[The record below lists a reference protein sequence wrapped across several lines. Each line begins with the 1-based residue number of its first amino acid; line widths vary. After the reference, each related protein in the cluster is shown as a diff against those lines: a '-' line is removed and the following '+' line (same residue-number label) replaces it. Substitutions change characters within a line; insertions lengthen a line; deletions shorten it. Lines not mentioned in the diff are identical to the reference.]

1 MKINSVRANNRRKV
15 FEVGT
20 QAGTYPLPY
29 ALLRV
34 RPSADNRLV
43 DVFPDDELGREGFTY
58 RLEDGA
64 EDSIHIDAVLE
75 YNRDPAYLKDVLLH
89 RLTVEARKAADASHL
104 GKRELTRALGTSA
117 SQLYRLLDPTNRSKS
132 VGQMLALLHI
142 LGREVE
148 VLVTPRGTPRLS
160 SDTGT
165 GGSRGALAA
174 RGRPSGA
181 PG

>member
-1 MKINSVRANNRRKV
+1 MKIDNVRANNRRKV

-20 QAGTYPLPY
+20 KTGTYPFPY

-34 RPSADNRLV
+34 RPNPENRVV
-43 DVFPDDELGREGFTY
+43 DVYPDDELGREGFTY

-64 EDSIHIDAVLE
+64 VDSIHVDAVLE
-75 YNRDPAYLKDVLLH
+75 YNRDPAYLKDLLLH
-89 RLTVEARKAADASHL
+89 RLTVEARKAADATHL

-132 VGQMLALLHI
+132 VGQMLALLHV

-148 VLVTPRGTPRLS
+148 VVVTPR
-160 SDTGT
+160 
-165 GGSRGALAA
+165 
-174 RGRPSGA
+174 RPA
-181 PG
+181 PQ